1 MVDNKDD
8 PRLDPRI
15 IPSRTAIVF
24 IDLQNDIIR
33 STANPFYSSIAEQV
47 KERKVV
53 ENAVRIADAAHKV
66 GVPLFY
72 VTVVRRRDY
81 EDVVN
86 QLTELVAAG
95 KAPPPK
101 EQVSLVEGTD
111 GAELVEELKPTPDD
125 YVIVKKRRN
134 AFHGTELD
142 FHLRCRGITT
152 LLIGGVATDLGVENT
167 VRDAWDRDYNVVVV
181 EDLCVA
187 APPEAHS
194 YAIRSVFPR
203 MARIMSTSE
212 IVTALGA
219 T

>member
-53 ENAVRIADAAHKV
+53 ENAVRIADAAHDA

-95 KAPPPK
+95 KAPPPWAK
-101 EQVSLVEGTD
+101 RTRRFGNRVAGRGD
-111 GAELVEELKPTPDD
+111 GRCG
-125 YVIVKKRRN
+125 IGR
-134 AFHGTELD
+134 GTE
-142 FHLRCRGITT
+142 
-152 LLIGGVATDLGVENT
+152 A
-167 VRDAWDRDYNVVVV
+167 DA
-181 EDLCVA
+181 
-187 APPEAHS
+187 
-194 YAIRSVFPR
+194 
-203 MARIMSTSE
+203 
-212 IVTALGA
+212 G
-219 T
+219 

>member
-1 MVDNKDD
+1 MSANKNDR
-8 PRLDPRI
+8 RLDPKI
-15 IPSRTAIVF
+15 IPARTAIIL

-33 STANPFYSSIAEQV
+33 SNANPFYSSIADQV
-47 KERKVV
+47 KEKKLV
-53 ENAVRIADAAHKV
+53 ENAVRLVDAAHKANAPV
-66 GVPLFY
+66 FF
-72 VTVVRRRDY
+72 VTVVRRTDY

-101 EQVSLVEGTD
+101 EQISLIEGTI
-111 GAELVEELKPTPDD
+111 GAQLVEELKPAPED

-142 FHLRCRGITT
+142 FHLRCRKIDTI
-152 LLIGGVATDLGVENT
+152 LIGGVATDLGVENT

-194 YAIRSVFPR
+194 YAIKSVFPR
-203 MARIMSTSE
+203 MARIMTTSQV
-212 IVTALGA
+212 VTAL
-219 T
+219 TE